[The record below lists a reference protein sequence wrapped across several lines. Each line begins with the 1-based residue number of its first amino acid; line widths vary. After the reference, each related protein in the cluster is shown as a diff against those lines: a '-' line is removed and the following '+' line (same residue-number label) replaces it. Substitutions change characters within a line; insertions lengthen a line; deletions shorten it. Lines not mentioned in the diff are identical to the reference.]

1 MSLKVGER
9 DIIISFKLDN
19 FLELTWKNQVR
30 CLVCYKDFSK
40 RSNAKRHVAAVHLRE
55 QSMQC
60 QWCPQRFKHVS
71 ALRRHVVKS
80 HGEGVVICPNKLCHW
95 KSKDIT
101 A

>member
-40 RSNAKRHVAAVHLRE
+40 RSNAKRHVSAVHLRE

-95 KSKDIT
+95 KSKDIV